1 MVLTLLSVVGHAQTI
16 TGSVRGVISD
26 PSGAVIP
33 NAAVTA
39 TNLATGVNY
48 SAQTN
53 GDGLYSV
60 RYLPIGRYTIAVTAK
75 GFQDERSSAFQL
87 EIDQEATI
95 NVPMHLQGTTAQVT
109 VTIDATPI
117 LDTENST
124 LGTSIDGAM
133 IESMPMNGRDFTAAT
148 VAVPGSIHTGGHM
161 NEEPDVNGNREQS
174 NSFLLDGMDIYEQ
187 MDGGGFNSNSG
198 ASYIPNPDALQ
209 EVRVI
214 TSNANA
220 EFSNVNGGQI
230 IAVTKSGTNALHG
243 NALFAIQDYNMDANS
258 WSNKHTSGTAASIT
272 PFTSSF
278 FAGTVGGPILKNKL
292 FFFADYQGYRHH
304 EAGSTANNSV
314 IPENMRNGDFS
325 AVTGGTLHD
334 KDGNPFTD
342 NQIPTSMFSS
352 VAQFLFAH
360 PKAYPE
366 PTITTDNV
374 IQDNYQGPSG
384 SYKHN
389 NQGDFKMDWN
399 ARPSDQVSGRL
410 SMMNT
415 VQASTAVAIP
425 ATMPFSPGPVPY
437 TSIVLNEVHTFS
449 PNIINEFRAG
459 FGRNG
464 FLSGSPTDPSGV
476 FGTTGNSQIGLT
488 LPQGNTVGFTEQS
501 IGSSITTVGDSGEN
515 QRFELNTFSYGDNL
529 SLQRGHHLFK
539 MGAEFVRYQTNFYYG
554 GNSGMLGT
562 MSYSGKYSGSGL
574 GGPTSIADFVL
585 GYVDQ
590 LETDE
595 ATAQF
600 TPPGLFGQRSWR
612 DGVFVQ
618 DDYKLRPNLTLN
630 LGVRYDYTQPIYEV
644 NNRETNINLKTGALE
659 LAGKNG
665 NSRALYNPTY
675 TNFQPR
681 VGFAYSYGPKWVLRG
696 GYGITSY
703 FEGMGVN
710 LRLTQNP
717 PWEQVYSINGTP
729 PSGDAPLGTPLPVTV
744 GVPTS
749 GTYAGGNS
757 YKAWD
762 PNVRPSESQ
771 EYSLTTEYQI
781 DKTSSIRVGYVGE
794 VTRNLT
800 IPIWANQWPA
810 SCAGA
815 TTCPAAP
822 FGTSLGD
829 TAVVKETATT
839 ASMNYNA
846 LQAVYRQHGSKGLDF
861 TANYTYSKAMTNG
874 SNGFNGIWGTSTI
887 WYQQNAFDL
896 AAEYGPS
903 PLDATHNISAS
914 LVYELPFG
922 HGRQFAG
929 SINPIADT
937 LVGGWKL
944 SGLASYFTGNPVTLG
959 SPNNYGGQLHD
970 VGQDRPNHLR
980 KMHIANRSTDHWFG
994 TDPSV
999 TPCISQL
1006 GGGYSSGDP
1015 STCAYS
1021 TESYTGWG
1029 TASNGSERGPGFQ
1042 NIDLSL
1048 FKAFRLYE
1056 EHRIEFR
1063 ADAYNAF
1070 NMTSLGNPDTGVA
1083 NATFGRI
1090 NGTRT
1095 NNQRTMQLTLN
1106 YKF

>member
-1 MVLTLLSVVGHAQTI
+1 M
-16 TGSVRGVISD
+16 
-26 PSGAVIP
+26 
-33 NAAVTA
+33 
-39 TNLATGVNY
+39 
-48 SAQTN
+48 
-53 GDGLYSV
+53 
-60 RYLPIGRYTIAVTAK
+60 
-75 GFQDERSSAFQL
+75 
-87 EIDQEATI
+87 
-95 NVPMHLQGTTAQVT
+95 
-109 VTIDATPI
+109 
-117 LDTENST
+117 
-124 LGTSIDGAM
+124 
-133 IESMPMNGRDFTAAT
+133 
-148 VAVPGSIHTGGHM
+148 
-161 NEEPDVNGNREQS
+161 
-174 NSFLLDGMDIYEQ
+174 
-187 MDGGGFNSNSG
+187 
-198 ASYIPNPDALQ
+198 
-209 EVRVI
+209 I

-230 IAVTKSGTNALHG
+230 VAVTKSGTDTLHG
-243 NALFAIQDYNMDANS
+243 NALFALQNYNMNANS
-258 WSNKHTSGTAASIT
+258 WSNKHTSGTAASIS
-272 PFTSSF
+272 PSTSSF
-278 FAGTVGGPILKNKL
+278 FAGTVGGRILKDKL
-292 FFFADYQGYRHH
+292 FYFADYQGYRFHA
-304 EAGSTANNSV
+304 AGSTANNSV
-314 IPENMRNGDFS
+314 IPANMRTGDFS
-325 AVTGGTLHD
+325 AITGQLHD
-334 KDGNPFTD
+334 RNGNPFAG
-342 NQIPTSMFSS
+342 NQIPISMFSP
-352 VAQFLFAH
+352 VAKFLFAH

-366 PTITTDNV
+366 PNVTTGNV

-399 ARPSDQVSGRL
+399 VGASDRVSGRL

-425 ATMPFSPGPVPY
+425 ASMPFSPGPVPY

-476 FGTTGNSQIGLT
+476 FGATGNAQIGLT
-488 LPQGNTVGFTEQS
+488 LPQGKTLGFTDQS
-501 IGSSITTVGDSGEN
+501 IGGGVSDVGDAGQN
-515 QRFELNTFSYGDNL
+515 QVFELNTFSYGDNL

-539 MGAEFVRYQTNFYYG
+539 MGGELVRYQTNFYYG
-554 GNSGMLGT
+554 GNSGVLGT
-562 MSYSGKYSGSGL
+562 MSYSGNYSGSGL
-574 GGPTSIADFVL
+574 GGPTSVADFVL

-590 LETDE
+590 LQTDE

-612 DGVFVQ
+612 DGLFVQ
-618 DDYKLRPNLTLN
+618 DDYKLKSNLTLN
-630 LGVRYDYTQPIYEV
+630 LGVRYDYTQPVYEV
-644 NNRETNINLKTGALE
+644 NDRETNINLKTGALE

-665 NSRALYNPTY
+665 NSRALYNATY
-675 TNFQPR
+675 TNIQPR
-681 VGFAYSYGPKWVLRG
+681 VGFAYSFRPQWVLRG

-717 PWEQVYSINGTP
+717 PWEQVYSITGTRP
-729 PSGDAPLGTPLPVTV
+729 AGAVGSLGTPLPVTV
-744 GVPTS
+744 GVPST

-781 DKTSSIRVGYVGE
+781 DKTSSVRVGYVGE
-794 VTRNLT
+794 VTRHLT

-815 TTCPAAP
+815 AHCPAAP

-874 SNGFNGIWGTSTI
+874 NNGFNGIWGTSTI

-903 PLDATHNISAS
+903 PMDATHNLSAS
-914 LVYELPFG
+914 MVYELPFG
-922 HGRQFAG
+922 RGRQYAN
-929 SINPIADT
+929 SINPIAD
-937 LVGGWKL
+937 LLLGGWKT
-944 SGLASYFTGNPVTLG
+944 SGLASVFTGNPVTLG

-970 VGQDRPNHLR
+970 VGQDRPNYMR
-980 KMHIANRSTDHWFG
+980 KMHIVNRSTNHWFG
-994 TDPSV
+994 TDPSA
-999 TPCISQL
+999 TPCYSEP
-1006 GGGYSSGDP
+1006 GGGFTNNTSN
-1015 STCAYS
+1015 TCAYS
-1021 TESYTGWG
+1021 TESYSGWG
-1029 TASNGSERGPGFQ
+1029 TASNGSERGPGFK

-1048 FKAFRLYE
+1048 FKVFPLYE

-1063 ADAYNAF
+1063 ADAYNAL
-1070 NMTSLGNPDTGVA
+1070 NITSLGNPDTNVSS
-1083 NATFGRI
+1083 ATFGTI

-1095 NNQRTMQLTLN
+1095 NNQRTLQLTLN